1 MSSRR
6 PEQFIEQVAEPCLED
21 VDLGVRDRHARGPV
35 VHDAPGLNVM
45 FDRAAKARPGAG
57 RDNAPLQN
65 LAERLGCR

>member
-1 MSSRR
+1 
-6 PEQFIEQVAEPCLED
+6 
-21 VDLGVRDRHARGPV
+21 
-35 VHDAPGLNVM
+35 M